1 MLEKHSLKGK
11 NKERKKKREREN
23 VIPKEMEINLILRS
37 FRFSIHRQVKTC
49 QQWDLGLETL

>member
-23 VIPKEMEINLILRS
+23 VIPNEMEINLILRS
-37 FRFSIHRQVKTC
+37 FRFSIQRQVKTC
-49 QQWDLGLETL
+49 LQWDLGLETP